1 MRKQLEEQ
9 ISAVLTSAAGSD
21 VAFWLLAS
29 VLVLVKLALT
39 SDLPLQIILTPTD
52 DSMYVERAFHLLSG
66 EAFGPYDS
74 TILVKYPG
82 ISLWL
87 AAVRTLGIPFLLSVD
102 AVYLGAGIYL
112 ATGLLSCGANRW
124 LVLLSFALYVF
135 NPITL
140 GTEWIRVM
148 REPLATGLLVAASR
162 KCSLLTPFSFV
173 TKAMVLPSCVIVNSS
188 TSQGMSDVR

>member
-9 ISAVLTSAAGSD
+9 IRAVLTSAAGSD

-102 AVYLGAGIYL
+102 AVYLPCDGASQL
-112 ATGLLSCGANRW
+112 RS
-124 LVLLSFALYVF
+124 
-135 NPITL
+135 
-140 GTEWIRVM
+140 
-148 REPLATGLLVAASR
+148 EPLAG
-162 KCSLLTPFSFV
+162 PP
-173 TKAMVLPSCVIVNSS
+173 VLCAVRF
-188 TSQGMSDVR
+188 QSDHARDRVDTRDA